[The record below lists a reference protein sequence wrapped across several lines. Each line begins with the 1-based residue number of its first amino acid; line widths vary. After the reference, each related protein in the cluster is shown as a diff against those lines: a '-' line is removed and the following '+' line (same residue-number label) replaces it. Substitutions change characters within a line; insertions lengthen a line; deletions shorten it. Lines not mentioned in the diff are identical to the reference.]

1 MTFDFDMELST
12 ANTIDMDMGV
22 AVIADGGTD
31 DYTELTNKPS
41 VNGVELAGN
50 KTSVELKL
58 YGENNEPPYP
68 QYNIVKSETAQ
79 DGYFATYYLAK
90 DGVNTSTSI
99 NIPKDY
105 LVKSADVKTSTG
117 ASDPSGLPSG
127 TKYIDFVVNTYVGS
141 GAESHI
147 YLNVNELVDAYTA
160 GDGIEISDDNVIS
173 ADVSR
178 FMVKANPVGTG
189 SFSMNRAGTTIGTN
203 SCAINQFCE
212 ATGIASFACGTQT
225 KAQGN
230 AAHSE
235 GMYTIASGQASH
247 AEGLSSKA
255 SGSSS
260 HAEGRSTTAN
270 KLSSHAE
277 GGNTTS
283 DGNYSHA
290 EGYYTT
296 ATSESQHVQG
306 EYNVLDTLSAAARS
320 TYSHIVGN
328 GTSSKRSNAHTLDW
342 QGNAWYAGDVYV
354 GSTSGTNKDD
364 GSKKLIA
371 ADDDVITNLQTQI
384 EALTARVEA
393 LENNGG

>member
-1 MTFDFDMELST
+1 MVTFDFDMDLS
-12 ANTIDMDMGV
+12 AINTLDMDMGV
-22 AVIADGGTD
+22 AVISVGQGGTSNYD
-31 DYTELTNKPS
+31 ELENKPS
-41 VNGVELAGN
+41 INGVELDGD

-58 YGENNEPPYP
+58 YGENNQPPYP
-68 QYNIVKSETAQ
+68 QYDIVKVETAQ

-90 DGVNTSTSI
+90 DGVNTSTPI

-105 LVKSADVKTSTG
+105 LVKSADIKTSTG

-189 SFSMNRAGTTIGTN
+189 IFSMNRASGTTIGAS
-203 SCAINQFCE
+203 SCAVNLNCI
-212 ATGIASFACGTQT
+212 ASGVASFACGVQT

-230 AAHSE
+230 GAYSE
-235 GMYTIASGQASH
+235 GMTTTASGRASH
-247 AEGLSSKA
+247 AEGGYA
-255 SGSSS
+255 V
-260 HAEGRSTTAN
+260 A
-270 KLSSHAE
+270 
-277 GGNTTS
+277 

-296 ATSESQHVQG
+296 ATSKSQHVEG
-306 EYNVLDTLSAAARS
+306 EYNVLDTSSTSARS
-320 TYSHIVGN
+320 TYAHIVGN

-354 GSTSGTNKDD
+354 GSTSGTNRDD
-364 GSKKLIA
+364 GSKKLIT
-371 ADDDVITNLQTQI
+371 ADDDVITNLRAQI